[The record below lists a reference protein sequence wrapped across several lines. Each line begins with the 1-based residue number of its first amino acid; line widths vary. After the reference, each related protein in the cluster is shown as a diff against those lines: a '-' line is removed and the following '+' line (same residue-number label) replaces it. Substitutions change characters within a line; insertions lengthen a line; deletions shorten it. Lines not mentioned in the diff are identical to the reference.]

1 MKLPNRLY
9 DILKY
14 VAMIFIPALVV
25 LVLTV
30 GKIWNLPYY
39 DNIGATISAI
49 GVFIG
54 SLLGL
59 SSYNHNKPYPMDISD
74 LEYID
79 ADEEVIIDE
88 EGADVNE

>member
-1 MKLPNRLY
+1 MKLSNRAY

-49 GVFIG
+49 GVFLG

-59 SSYNHNKPYPMDISD
+59 SSYEHNKPYPIDVSG

-79 ADEEVIIDE
+79 ADEEGVDE
-88 EGADVNE
+88 EEADVNE

>member
-1 MKLPNRLY
+1 MKISNQLY

-14 VAMIFIPALVV
+14 VAMILIPALVV

-49 GVFIG
+49 GVFLG

-59 SSYNHNKPYPMDISD
+59 SSYEHNKPYPMDISG

-79 ADEEVIIDE
+79 AVDEEAAD
-88 EGADVNE
+88 EGADVDE